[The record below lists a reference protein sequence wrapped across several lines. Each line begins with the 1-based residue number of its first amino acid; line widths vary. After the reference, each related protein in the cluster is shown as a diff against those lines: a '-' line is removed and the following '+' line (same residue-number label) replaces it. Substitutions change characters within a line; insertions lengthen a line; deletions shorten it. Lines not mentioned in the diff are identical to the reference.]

1 MAASA
6 ASTPGETPAKGGI
19 RRFALPLVLLLG
31 GAGGGYAVS
40 QFLAPEPAPE
50 GESADAEVAPEEGGH
65 SEPKKDAKAEGGGH
79 GGDAKPAEGGGHGG
93 GAEGDAPKPKGA
105 REVFDLGPFTT
116 NLRGAGGGRVL
127 RTQVQVEIRSQDI
140 EFVTERKAMMRDS
153 VLTLVSD
160 YSYAD
165 LEGVDGKTHLRDEL
179 QGRLNAV
186 LGGDKVLR
194 VYFTEMVVQ

>member
-6 ASTPGETPAKGGI
+6 ASTPGEAPQKGGI

-40 QFLAPEPAPE
+40 QLMAPEPPPAE
-50 GESADAEVAPEEGGH
+50 GEGADAEVAPEEGGH

-79 GGDAKPAEGGGHGG
+79 GGDAKPAEGGGAG
-93 GAEGDAPKPKGA
+93 EGDAPKPKGA